1 MQADM
6 AALLDVFSWL
16 LLATGGVFCMIG
28 ALGLLRMPDFYTRM
42 HAASV
47 IDTLG
52 AGLLLLGMILQAG
65 LTLVSVKLLFIG
77 VLLFFTSPTAT
88 HALARAARLRGVAPR
103 PTLQGKES
111 SKH

>member
-1 MQADM
+1 MEAFRDI
-6 AALLDVFSWL
+6 LSWV
-16 LLATGGVFCMIG
+16 LLASGGAFCMIG

-47 IDTLG
+47 IETLG
-52 AGLLLLGMILQAG
+52 AGLLLTGMMLQAG
-65 LTLVSVKLLFIG
+65 LTLISVKLLVIG

-88 HALARAARLRGVAPR
+88 HALARAAHLRGLEPKLAA
-103 PTLQGKES
+103 QGNEP

>member
-1 MQADM
+1 MEAFRDILSWV
-6 AALLDVFSWL
+6 LLSS
-16 LLATGGVFCMIG
+16 GGVFCMIG

-47 IDTLG
+47 IETLG
-52 AGLLLLGMILQAG
+52 AGLLLLGMMLQAG
-65 LTLVSVKLLFIG
+65 LTLISVKLLIIG

-88 HALARAARLRGVAPR
+88 HALARAAHLRGVGPKLAA
-103 PTLQGKES
+103 QGNEP

>member
-1 MQADM
+1 MEVFLDILSWV
-6 AALLDVFSWL
+6 LLV
-16 LLATGGVFCMIG
+16 AGGVFCMIG

-52 AGLLLLGMILQAG
+52 AGLLLLGMMLQAG
-65 LTLVSVKLLFIG
+65 LTLISVKLLFIG

-88 HALARAARLRGVAPR
+88 HALARAAHLRGLE
-103 PTLQGKES
+103 PTLTPQGKEP

>member
-1 MQADM
+1 MEAFRDILSWV
-6 AALLDVFSWL
+6 LLSS
-16 LLATGGVFCMIG
+16 GGAFCMIG

-47 IDTLG
+47 IETLG
-52 AGLLLLGMILQAG
+52 AGLLLLGMMLQAG
-65 LTLVSVKLLFIG
+65 LTLISVKLLIIG

-88 HALARAARLRGVAPR
+88 HALARAAHLRGVEPKLAG
-103 PTLQGKES
+103 QGNEP

>member
-1 MQADM
+1 MEAFRDI
-6 AALLDVFSWL
+6 LSWV
-16 LLATGGVFCMIG
+16 LLAAGGVFCMIG

-52 AGLLLLGMILQAG
+52 AGLLLLGMMLQAG
-65 LTLVSVKLLFIG
+65 LTLISVKLLFIG

-88 HALARAARLRGVAPR
+88 HALARAAHLRGVEPKLTA
-103 PTLQGKES
+103 QGKEP